1 MKFNMKK
8 YFPVTALGLSL
19 LLSGCADSFLEK
31 SPSDYITSR
40 RFAGSGKMEL
50 QHLNGTSLRY
60 IFHHLCYE
68 FRRDGEV
75 MMTSDRKPLTLLRT

>member
-31 SPSDYITSR
+31 SPSDYITS
-40 RFAGSGKMEL
+40 GDL
-50 QHLNGTSLRY
+50 Q
-60 IFHHLCYE
+60 
-68 FRRDGEV
+68 EV
-75 MMTSDRKPLTLLRT
+75 AKWNSNILMG

>member
-8 YFPVTALGLSL
+8 IF
-19 LLSGCADSFLEK
+19 SGNGFRIITLAEWLCRFFLRKESFRLH
-31 SPSDYITSR
+31 YIR

-68 FRRDGEV
+68 FRRDGR
-75 MMTSDRKPLTLLRT
+75 S